1 MWAILMSAL
10 AIYYYSSNNNY
21 SKILKSDWLSTVL
34 ISALTGQF
42 KRKVRAITRA
52 LKWLFFTASKKNLGI
67 SCVLIKKEP
76 NISQILLKLWLIGNR
91 TEWSPIRSVI
101 ILVIK
106 QIGLPLCGRS
116 ILLLSRNIHTIF
128 CLKISYNF

>member
-1 MWAILMSAL
+1 MSAL

-52 LKWLFFTASKKNLGI
+52 LKWLFFTASKKTWNLLCFD
-67 SCVLIKKEP
+67 SQKSLFFL
-76 NISQILLKLWLIGNR
+76 QILLKL
-91 TEWSPIRSVI
+91 
-101 ILVIK
+101 
-106 QIGLPLCGRS
+106 
-116 ILLLSRNIHTIF
+116 
-128 CLKISYNF
+128 